1 MVLTYA
7 ASPLPVGFIDFSG
20 GRWKKNAEQNGT
32 AILREG
38 EKLDD
43 RFGAISERGEKNFS
57 KSVYF
62 KRDQNKF
69 PSYNS
74 ECVFEF
80 SNTSIPPD
88 FPITPI
94 SKFIFSNQKIRH
106 TLYNN
111 RNILISCRHRKRK
124 NLFLPLHSAHTLEV
138 DYSCSPVTRLP
149 PTGSSPHSKR
159 FIYRLRTRGDSART
173 LWRIARASMALEVT
187 RAVFDPVGSPIDD
200 APAMM
205 EREGEEVFS

>member
-1 MVLTYA
+1 MCLRIFEHIDTPRFPNFEIHFLESEN
-7 ASPLPVGFIDFSG
+7 SP
-20 GRWKKNAEQNGT
+20 
-32 AILREG
+32 
-38 EKLDD
+38 
-43 RFGAISERGEKNFS
+43 
-57 KSVYF
+57 
-62 KRDQNKF
+62 
-69 PSYNS
+69 
-74 ECVFEF
+74 
-80 SNTSIPPD
+80 
-88 FPITPI
+88 
-94 SKFIFSNQKIRH
+94 

-124 NLFLPLHSAHTLEV
+124 NLLLPLHSAHTLEV

-149 PTGSSPHSKR
+149 PTGSPHSKR
-159 FIYRLRTRGDSART
+159 FIYRPRTRGDSART